1 MNRRTILTAMV
12 SMAVALAAGQAALA
26 QPLPTDRSD
35 LAYSYA
41 PLVKRV
47 SPGVVNI
54 YTTTTAR
61 VQRRLPFPFPGMPLP
76 PQEGQRVQNSLG
88 SGVIVRPDRPVVSN
102 TPVVE

>member
-12 SMAVALAAGQAALA
+12 LMAGALAAGQAATQAARA

-76 PQEGQRVQNSLG
+76 PQDGQRVQN
-88 SGVIVRPDRPVVSN
+88 
-102 TPVVE
+102 

>member
-1 MNRRTILTAMV
+1 MSRRAILADDIV
-12 SMAVALAAGQAALA
+12 DGGCAGGGPAVLA

-47 SPGVVNI
+47 SPAVVNI

-61 VQRRLPFPFPGMPLP
+61 VQRRLPFPFPGCPAAAGRR
-76 PQEGQRVQNSLG
+76 EGPELAGLG
-88 SGVIVRPDRPVVSN
+88 RDRPA
-102 TPVVE
+102 